1 MATYLVTY
9 NMKKG
14 TNNATSSKT
23 AVAETER
30 SAIEIAKG
38 QGKHQYPDRD
48 LFSSRLKRKRL
59 TESVSVRQIEIE
71 NPD

>member
-38 QGKHQYPDRD
+38 QGKHQYPDREFILVKVEKKKD
-48 LFSSRLKRKRL
+48 
-59 TESVSVRQIEIE
+59 
-71 NPD
+71 